1 MSTNASK
8 TIGRILFY
16 LVVAVILVYT
26 LFPFYWAFRSSITP
40 NNELFTTPVTYWP
53 SKPTL
58 ENYRLV
64 LRDGQFS
71 HALLNSTI
79 VATSVTLLALVLG
92 SMTAY
97 ALGRLRFRGR
107 TPVMYIVLGMTA
119 FPGIAILPALFQM
132 SRQFGLYNT
141 LGALVFAYSVFTLP
155 FTVWVLASF
164 FRAMPGELEE
174 AAYVDGATPFQ
185 TFYRVM
191 LPLVVPALVT
201 TGLLAFIG
209 AWNEF
214 LFAISLA
221 PSKRTV
227 TNAIFSFAAKTTGGF
242 EIPWGQIMAGTVV
255 VTIPLVV
262 LVLIFQ
268 RRILAGLT
276 AGSVKG

>member
-1 MSTNASK
+1 MKANKA
-8 TIGRILFY
+8 IGRGLFY
-16 LVVAVILVYT
+16 LVVAAILVYT

-53 SKPTL
+53 SAPTL

-141 LGALVFAYSVFTLP
+141 LGALVFSYAVFTLP

-255 VTIPLVV
+255 VTIPLVI